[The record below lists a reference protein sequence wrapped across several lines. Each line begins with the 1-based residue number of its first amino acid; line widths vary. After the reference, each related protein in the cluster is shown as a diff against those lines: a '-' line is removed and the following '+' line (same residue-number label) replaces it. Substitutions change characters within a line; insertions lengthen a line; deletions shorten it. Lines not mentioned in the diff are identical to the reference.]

1 MLTFGKGMKEKE
13 KVKGTIDEILEQEEE
28 DNVLKTESETKK
40 ERVKNENEVGVSQET
55 DESDEEKFSNIDL
68 KVEKK
73 LRENEFDYHS
83 DVFDDLYDD
92 KSMIKF

>member
-1 MLTFGKGMKEKE
+1 MKEKEHE
-13 KVKGTIDEILEQEEE
+13 KVKGTIDEILEEE
-28 DNVLKTESETKK
+28 DNVLKTESETETEK

-92 KSMIKF
+92 KSICFSVTLY